1 MKVNKCE
8 LLKKSNAIAIVGI
21 SRNPNRIS
29 REIANYLVFNG
40 FNVVGVN
47 PNESF
52 NNAGGIIVYNSLL
65 DIPHHIDIVNVFR
78 IYLLSDEPLEK
89 EDSIMLRQ
97 FFGELVDISSVT
109 NYITQEF
116 IQKDLYEHVDDS
128 WNVKTY
134 QKMLDIV
141 GSKYKIQS
149 IDEKDWL
156 NLSQE

>member
-1 MKVNKCE
+1 MISIDRKLRLRDLEVFRFFKDNKMLAYVIIE
-8 LLKKSNAIAIVGI
+8 DTRGPFTEEDKKLEPLCFLDEEDI
-21 SRNPNRIS
+21 
-29 REIANYLVFNG
+29 
-40 FNVVGVN
+40 
-47 PNESF
+47 NE
-52 NNAGGIIVYNSLL
+52 
-65 DIPHHIDIVNVFR
+65 IVNVFR

-97 FFGELVDISSVT
+97 FFGELVDISSIT

-134 QKMLDIV
+134 QRMLDIV
-141 GSKYKIQS
+141 GSKYKIQA
-149 IDEKDWL
+149 IDEKNWL

>member
-1 MKVNKCE
+1 MISIDRKLRLRDLEVFRFFKDNKMLAYVIIE
-8 LLKKSNAIAIVGI
+8 DTRGPFTEEDKKLE
-21 SRNPNRIS
+21 P
-29 REIANYLVFNG
+29 LCF
-40 FNVVGVN
+40 
-47 PNESF
+47 
-52 NNAGGIIVYNSLL
+52 L
-65 DIPHHIDIVNVFR
+65 DEEDINDIVNVFR

-149 IDEKDWL
+149 IDEKNWL

>member
-1 MKVNKCE
+1 MISIDRKLRLRDLEVFRFFKDNKMLAYVIIE
-8 LLKKSNAIAIVGI
+8 DTRGPFTEEDKKLEPLCFLDDEDI
-21 SRNPNRIS
+21 
-29 REIANYLVFNG
+29 
-40 FNVVGVN
+40 NV
-47 PNESF
+47 
-52 NNAGGIIVYNSLL
+52 
-65 DIPHHIDIVNVFR
+65 IVNVFR
-78 IYLLSDEPLEK
+78 IFLLSDVPLEK

-128 WNVKTY
+128 WDVKTY
-134 QKMLDIV
+134 QRMLDIV

-149 IDEKDWL
+149 IDEKNWL

>member
-1 MKVNKCE
+1 MISIDRKLRLRDLEVFRFFKDNKMLAYVIIEDTRGPFTEEDKKLEPLCFLDDEDINEVVN
-8 LLKKSNAIAIVGI
+8 I
-21 SRNPNRIS
+21 
-29 REIANYLVFNG
+29 
-40 FNVVGVN
+40 
-47 PNESF
+47 
-52 NNAGGIIVYNSLL
+52 
-65 DIPHHIDIVNVFR
+65 FR

-97 FFGELVDISSVT
+97 FFGEFVDISSVT

-149 IDEKDWL
+149 IDEKNWL
-156 NLSQE
+156 NLSQVRMSI

>member
-1 MKVNKCE
+1 M
-8 LLKKSNAIAIVGI
+8 I
-21 SRNPNRIS
+21 
-29 REIANYLVFNG
+29 
-40 FNVVGVN
+40 
-47 PNESF
+47 
-52 NNAGGIIVYNSLL
+52 
-65 DIPHHIDIVNVFR
+65 IVNVFR

-128 WNVKTY
+128 WDVKTY
-134 QKMLDIV
+134 QRMLDIV

-149 IDEKDWL
+149 IDEKNWL

>member
-1 MKVNKCE
+1 MISIDRKLRLRDLEVFRFFKDNKMLAYVIIE
-8 LLKKSNAIAIVGI
+8 DTRGPFTEEDKKLEPLCFLDDEDIN
-21 SRNPNRIS
+21 
-29 REIANYLVFNG
+29 EI
-40 FNVVGVN
+40 
-47 PNESF
+47 
-52 NNAGGIIVYNSLL
+52 I
-65 DIPHHIDIVNVFR
+65 NVFR

-89 EDSIMLRQ
+89 EDSIMLRE

-149 IDEKDWL
+149 IDEKNWL

>member
-1 MKVNKCE
+1 MISIDRKLRLRDLEVFRFFKDNKMLAYVIIE
-8 LLKKSNAIAIVGI
+8 DTRGPFTEEDKKLEPLCFLDEEDI
-21 SRNPNRIS
+21 
-29 REIANYLVFNG
+29 
-40 FNVVGVN
+40 
-47 PNESF
+47 NE
-52 NNAGGIIVYNSLL
+52 
-65 DIPHHIDIVNVFR
+65 IVNVFR

-134 QKMLDIV
+134 QRMLDIV
-141 GSKYKIQS
+141 GSKYKIQA
-149 IDEKDWL
+149 IDEKNWL

>member
-1 MKVNKCE
+1 MISIDRKLRLRDLEIFRFFKNNKMLAYVIIE
-8 LLKKSNAIAIVGI
+8 DTRGPFTEEDKKLE
-21 SRNPNRIS
+21 PLCF
-29 REIANYLVFNG
+29 LVDEDI
-40 FNVVGVN
+40 
-47 PNESF
+47 NE
-52 NNAGGIIVYNSLL
+52 V
-65 DIPHHIDIVNVFR
+65 VNVFR

-116 IQKDLYEHVDDS
+116 TQKDLYEHVDDS
-128 WNVKTY
+128 WDVKTY

-149 IDEKDWL
+149 IDEKNWL

>member
-1 MKVNKCE
+1 MISIDRKLRLRDLEVFRFFKDNKMLAYVIIE
-8 LLKKSNAIAIVGI
+8 DTRGPFTEEDKKLEPLCFLDDEDI
-21 SRNPNRIS
+21 
-29 REIANYLVFNG
+29 
-40 FNVVGVN
+40 
-47 PNESF
+47 NE
-52 NNAGGIIVYNSLL
+52 V
-65 DIPHHIDIVNVFR
+65 VNVFR

-97 FFGELVDISSVT
+97 FFGEFVDISSVT

-149 IDEKDWL
+149 IDEKNWL

>member
-1 MKVNKCE
+1 MISIDRKLRLRDLEVFRFFKDNKMLAYVIIE
-8 LLKKSNAIAIVGI
+8 DTRGPFTEEDKKLE
-21 SRNPNRIS
+21 P
-29 REIANYLVFNG
+29 LCF
-40 FNVVGVN
+40 
-47 PNESF
+47 
-52 NNAGGIIVYNSLL
+52 L
-65 DIPHHIDIVNVFR
+65 DEEDINDIVNVFR

-116 IQKDLYEHVDDS
+116 IQKDLYEYVDDS

-149 IDEKDWL
+149 IDEKNWL

>member
-1 MKVNKCE
+1 MISIDRKLRLRDLEVFRFFKDNKMLAFVIIE
-8 LLKKSNAIAIVGI
+8 DTRGPFTEEDKKLE
-21 SRNPNRIS
+21 PLC
-29 REIANYLVFNG
+29 YLDDEDI
-40 FNVVGVN
+40 NV
-47 PNESF
+47 
-52 NNAGGIIVYNSLL
+52 
-65 DIPHHIDIVNVFR
+65 IVNVFR
-78 IYLLSDEPLEK
+78 IFLLSDVPLEK

-128 WNVKTY
+128 WDVKTY
-134 QKMLDIV
+134 QRMLDIV

-149 IDEKDWL
+149 IDEKNWL

>member
-1 MKVNKCE
+1 MISIDRKLRLRDLEVFRFFKDNKTLAYVIIE
-8 LLKKSNAIAIVGI
+8 DTRGPFTEEDKKLE
-21 SRNPNRIS
+21 P
-29 REIANYLVFNG
+29 LCF
-40 FNVVGVN
+40 
-47 PNESF
+47 
-52 NNAGGIIVYNSLL
+52 L
-65 DIPHHIDIVNVFR
+65 DEEDINDIVNVFR

-149 IDEKDWL
+149 IDEKSWL